1 MLNTMTTV
9 YDVSAAQLIDAAK
22 KEMKKLKEMEPPEWS
37 KYIKTGAHK
46 ERPPADSEW
55 WWTRCAAVL
64 RSIYMKGPVGVTRLR
79 TKYGGRRNCG
89 SKPEKFRK
97 GGGKIIRTCLQQLE
111 KAELI
116 KKQGTRGRVVTAK
129 GKSFLDKLSTKLA
142 R

>member
-22 KEMKKLKEMEPPEWS
+22 KEMKKLKEIEPPEWS

-46 ERPPADSEW
+46 ERPPVDPEW

-97 GGGKIIRTCLQQLE
+97 GSGKIIRTCLQQLE

-116 KKQGTRGRVVTAK
+116 KKQGTRGRIVTAK
-129 GKSFLDKLSTKLA
+129 GKSFLDKLSAKLA

>member
-9 YDVSAAQLIDAAK
+9 YDVSAARLIDAAK
-22 KEMKKLKEMEPPEWS
+22 KEMKKLKEIEPPEWS

-46 ERPPADSEW
+46 ERPPVDSEW

-97 GGGKIIRTCLQQLE
+97 GSGKIIRTCLQQLE

-129 GKSFLDKLSTKLA
+129 GKSFLDKLSAKLA